1 MPVQLLTMP
10 ADGLASLLLLLL
22 GLHSGG
28 SPGGPQRIRHP
39 SAIEP
44 MVLTA
49 GSFSHKGMIPVRQT
63 CDGHNLS
70 PQLSWK
76 GVPTPT
82 KSLVLVVENPDAPN
96 AKVPSVHWVLYN
108 MPAQTKELAEGVSAS
123 ELPTGTLV
131 GMNDWRGPGYAGP
144 CSSGERHRYTYRLFA
159 LDARLRDLQSP
170 GKATLEKAM
179 QGHILA
185 RAELIGTYQGRP

>member
-1 MPVQLLTMP
+1 
-10 ADGLASLLLLLL
+10 
-22 GLHSGG
+22 
-28 SPGGPQRIRHP
+28 
-39 SAIEP
+39 

-49 GSFSHKGMIPVRQT
+49 GSFNQMGMIPVRQT

-96 AKVPSVHWVLYN
+96 AKVPSVHWILYN
-108 MPAQTKELAEGVSAS
+108 MPAQTKELAEGVSTR

-131 GMNDWRGPGYAGP
+131 GMNDWRGL
-144 CSSGERHRYTYRLFA
+144 SSSARIRGGLSIAPWTWRKQRYLSSIA
-159 LDARLRDLQSP
+159 
-170 GKATLEKAM
+170 
-179 QGHILA
+179 H
-185 RAELIGTYQGRP
+185 